1 MAVENCLELKWP
13 RSGNHLQLEE
23 GVSLLDVLATAG
35 REVAGRLVAGRLVA
49 GRVVAMAAAGS
60 RLWAGQVMAAAGI
73 ALHALAAGWLDTF
86 QGYIIVKLQIRFC
99 LQSSVFNPRFVR

>member
-23 GVSLLDVLATAG
+23 GVSLLYVLATAD
-35 REVAGRLVAGRLVA
+35 REVAGRLVA

-86 QGYIIVKLQIRFC
+86 QGYIIVKLHIRFC
-99 LQSSVFNPRFVR
+99 LQSRALCSIPGL

>member
-1 MAVENCLELKWP
+1 MY
-13 RSGNHLQLEE
+13 
-23 GVSLLDVLATAG
+23 LLARAG
-35 REVAGRLVAGRLVA
+35 RVVAGRLVAGSIVAGRVVA

-86 QGYIIVKLQIRFC
+86 QGYIIVKLHIRFC
-99 LQSSVFNPRFVR
+99 LQSRALCSIPGL